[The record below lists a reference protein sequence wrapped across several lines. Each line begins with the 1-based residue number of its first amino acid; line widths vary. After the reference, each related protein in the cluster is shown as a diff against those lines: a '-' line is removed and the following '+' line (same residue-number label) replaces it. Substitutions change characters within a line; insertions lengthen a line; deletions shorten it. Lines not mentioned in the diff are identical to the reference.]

1 MVALGDQAPGFELD
15 GVDGRTGAP
24 CTFSLE
30 DLRGRP
36 VVLVFYPND
45 NSPLCRRQLAEY
57 TAGIG
62 SFDQL
67 DAQVLGLSP
76 WSVASHAK
84 FASRSGGFGFPLLSD
99 PAKDVARSYGVL
111 GLLDLYRRCTFVVD
125 ADGVVRYAHRYLG
138 GGFGF
143 RPVDELVAAVAAAT
157 VPAPTE
163 E

>member
-1 MVALGDQAPGFELD
+1 MVAVGDQAPGFELD
-15 GVDGRTGAP
+15 GVDGRSGAP
-24 CTFSLE
+24 CRFSLE
-30 DLRGRP
+30 GLRGRP

-99 PAKDVARSYGVL
+99 PAKDVARAYGVL
-111 GLLDLYRRCTFVVD
+111 GLLDL
-125 ADGVVRYAHRYLG
+125 
-138 GGFGF
+138 
-143 RPVDELVAAVAAAT
+143 
-157 VPAPTE
+157 
-163 E
+163 